1 MSYWGYA
8 PYIPVAERRKKAERA
23 AAKARKSGASMD
35 GVAAYRGAIA
45 KTFWGKAW
53 CTNLESYSDFENR
66 LPRGRTYV
74 RSGAVI
80 DLKLSSG
87 EVIAQVMGSSL
98 YTVKVSIAKVEVPA
112 WQAISAECADSIG
125 SLVELLQGKLSSAVM
140 ERICRPGTGLFPAP
154 NALKFDCSC
163 PDWAD
168 MCKHV
173 AAALYG
179 IGARLDQQPELLFAL
194 RGVDAKEL
202 VARAAA
208 GMSSAP
214 KKPVSSRVLDDASLA
229 NLFGLEMAES
239 AVASVVAGV
248 APSARKAP
256 AIRATKT
263 VSTGVPK
270 VNLAATGKGK
280 ITAKTNTSNVAKT
293 AAMIPARSAKQ
304 TAARKTVK
312 TTSKPVAKSVAKA
325 ESPVPPATRKIRKK
339 SVST

>member
-1 MSYWGYA
+1 
-8 PYIPVAERRKKAERA
+8 
-23 AAKARKSGASMD
+23 MD

-53 CTNLESYSDFENR
+53 CTNLEQYSDFENR

-80 DLKLSSG
+80 DLKLSGG
-87 EVIAQVMGSSL
+87 EVTAQVMGSSL
-98 YTVKVSIAKVEVPA
+98 YTVKVSVAKVEVPA

-154 NALKFDCSC
+154 KALKFDCSC

-168 MCKHV
+168 VCKHV

-179 IGARLDQQPELLFAL
+179 IGARLDTQPELLFAL

-208 GMSSAP
+208 GMTSTQ

-229 NLFGLEMAES
+229 NLFGLEMVEPAVAS
-239 AVASVVAGV
+239 AVARVAT
-248 APSARKAP
+248 SAKKAP
-256 AIRATKT
+256 AIRATKLVT
-263 VSTGVPK
+263 KVVPK
-270 VNLAATGKGK
+270 ANLTATGTSKV
-280 ITAKTNTSNVAKT
+280 TAKIMTKNVARTT
-293 AAMIPARSAKQ
+293 AKISAKV
-304 TAARKTVK
+304 AAKDAAK
-312 TTSKPVAKSVAKA
+312 TTAKGVAKA
-325 ESPVPPATRKIRKK
+325 ASLVIPGSRKTGKK